1 MGKFVVKD
9 LTGMVFGRLT
19 VTSFSHTKKHAYWNC
34 LCECGNTKVVSSAY
48 LLGGSTSSC
57 GCIKKESCR
66 KNGFKPTHNKSKT
79 QLYHRYQIIRDR
91 CNNPNN
97 KKYRLYGERGINR
110 SVPGRA
116 TAIFNDTTGFGI
128 HVLIA
133 FEV

>member
-1 MGKFVVKD
+1 MSVERKRFEQAEERLRIYARDHGICQARGKPVPMDWFEVA
-9 LTGMVFGRLT
+9 
-19 VTSFSHTKKHAYWNC
+19 HHHA
-34 LCECGNTKVVSSAY
+34 GVSRRNHAEKMA
-48 LLGGSTSSC
+48 SSLR
-57 GCIKKESCR
+57 II
-66 KNGFKPTHNKSKT
+66 NQKT